1 MTPKFLL
8 KELDRT
14 AAFTNTKEEMIEGRD
29 NRFSL
34 GSLYKDGMRNQR
46 GG

>member
-14 AAFTNTKEEMIEGRD
+14 AAFINTKEEMKEETKD
-29 NRFSL
+29 SVWD
-34 GSLYKDGMRNQR
+34 LYIKMV
-46 GG
+46 